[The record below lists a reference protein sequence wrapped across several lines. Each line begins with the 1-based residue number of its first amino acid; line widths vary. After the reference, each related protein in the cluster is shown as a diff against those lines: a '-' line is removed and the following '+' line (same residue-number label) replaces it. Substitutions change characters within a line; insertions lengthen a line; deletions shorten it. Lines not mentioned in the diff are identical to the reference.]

1 MNNSNNRTHPRAQ
14 LLKLHFEMRSFF
26 LLLLLLTG
34 FITRS
39 QGDLQLANEYYQAGE
54 QEKALVLYK
63 KLSKSKNNIQSLH
76 SNYFN
81 LLIQR
86 SEYAE
91 SENYLKRIG
100 RWFPN
105 NNQYRIDLIYLYS
118 VTDKSS
124 NLQKEFEA
132 LKSRV
137 ASNQYQLNFL
147 AQSFVN
153 KELYDLAIDF
163 LLLARTLNGRPGAY
177 SLDLAAVYRIKGDK
191 EKMVDEYLA
200 YALANPANLNYIK
213 NIFQNLF
220 AEEEDLQFLEQA
232 LIKRIQKNPDEF
244 TFSELLIWIELQRK
258 NFYGA
263 FLQARAMDKRQANAG
278 DQTMRIGRIA
288 LENQSWND
296 AIKIFEYVISQYRRT
311 HNYGNARRSLIQAKE
326 GLIKSQY
333 PVNRTAIRELT
344 IDYQNLYNEL
354 GPNQVTLESM
364 RNKALLH
371 AFYLDEPAAAIKILD
386 DIIAIPRLGNS
397 LVSKCKLDLG
407 DIYLLQDNPWE
418 ASLLYSQVEK
428 SNKDSPTAYEAKLRN
443 AKLNYY
449 TGYFTLALGHLNI
462 LKKATT
468 REISNDAIFLSL
480 LIKNNTILDTS
491 DLVMRKYAEID
502 LLNFQNKDSLALQSI
517 SDLLEDYP
525 QHSIADEC
533 HWLKSRIYLKSGDFE
548 NALSELDQILAAFS
562 YDILADDAAFS
573 KAEIVHQNLNQE
585 EQAKNLYRE
594 FLTSYPGSI
603 YASDARK
610 RFRELRGDQLN

>member
-1 MNNSNNRTHPRAQ
+1 MVIPHMRTFLFI
-14 LLKLHFEMRSFF
+14 LLIAVSFSA
-26 LLLLLLTG
+26 T
-34 FITRS
+34 S
-39 QGDLQLANEYYQAGE
+39 QGDIQLANEYYQAGE
-54 QEKALVLYK
+54 QEKALVLYR
-63 KLSKSKNNIQSLH
+63 KLAKSRNDIQSLH

-81 LLIQR
+81 LLVQR
-86 SEYAE
+86 NEFGEAE
-91 SENYLKRIG
+91 SYLKRIS

-105 NNQYRIDLIYLYS
+105 NNQYRIDLIFLYA
-118 VTDKSS
+118 TTEKTS
-124 NLQKEFEA
+124 NLQKEFEG
-132 LKSRV
+132 LKSKV

-153 KELYDLAIDF
+153 KELYDYAVDF
-163 LLLARTLNGRPGAY
+163 LMLARTLNGRPGAY
-177 SLDLAAVYRIKGDK
+177 ALDLAAVYRIKGDK

-296 AIKIFEYVISQYRRT
+296 AIKIFEYIIAQYRRT

-333 PVNRTAIRELT
+333 PVNKTAIRELT

-354 GPNQVTLESM
+354 GPNQVTLEAM

-371 AFYLDEPAAAIKILD
+371 AFYLDESAAATKILN
-386 DIIAIPRLGNS
+386 DIISIPRLGNA

-407 DIYLLQDNPWE
+407 DIYLLEDNPWE

-449 TGYFTLALGHLNI
+449 TGFFTLALSHLNI

-491 DLVMRKYAEID
+491 DLVMKKYAEID
-502 LLNFQNKDSLALQSI
+502 LLNFQNKDSAALMSI
-517 SDLLEDYP
+517 TQLLDEYP
-525 QHSIADEC
+525 KHSIADEC
-533 HWLKSRIYLKSGDFE
+533 HWLRAQIYKKSGHFE
-548 NALSELDQILAAFS
+548 KALSALDLIITSFG
-562 YDILADDAAFS
+562 YDILADDAAFT
-573 KAEIVHQNLNQE
+573 KAEIVHYNLNQE
-585 EQAKNLYRE
+585 EEAKNLYRE
-594 FLTSYPGSI
+594 FLTSFPGSL
-603 YASDARK
+603 YAADARK

>member
-1 MNNSNNRTHPRAQ
+1 MVIPHMRTFLFI
-14 LLKLHFEMRSFF
+14 LLIAVSFSA
-26 LLLLLLTG
+26 T
-34 FITRS
+34 S
-39 QGDLQLANEYYQAGE
+39 QGDIQLANEYYQAGE
-54 QEKALVLYK
+54 QEKALVLYR
-63 KLSKSKNNIQSLH
+63 KLAKSRNDIQSLH

-81 LLIQR
+81 LLVQR
-86 SEYAE
+86 NEFGEAE
-91 SENYLKRIG
+91 SYLKRIS

-105 NNQYRIDLIYLYS
+105 NNQYRIDLIFLYA
-118 VTDKSS
+118 TTEKTS
-124 NLQKEFEA
+124 NLQKEFEG
-132 LKSRV
+132 LKSKV

-153 KELYDLAIDF
+153 KELYDYAVDF
-163 LLLARTLNGRPGAY
+163 LMLARTLNGRPGAY
-177 SLDLAAVYRIKGDK
+177 ALDLAAVYRIKGDK

-296 AIKIFEYVISQYRRT
+296 AIKIFEYIIAQYRRT

-333 PVNRTAIRELT
+333 PVNKTAIRELT

-354 GPNQVTLESM
+354 GPNQVTLEAM

-371 AFYLDEPAAAIKILD
+371 AFYLDESAAATKILN
-386 DIIAIPRLGNS
+386 DIISIPRLGNA

-407 DIYLLQDNPWE
+407 DIYLLEDNPWE

-449 TGYFTLALGHLNI
+449 TGFFTLALSHLNI

-491 DLVMRKYAEID
+491 DLVMKKYAEID
-502 LLNFQNKDSLALQSI
+502 LLNFQNKDSAALMSI
-517 SDLLEDYP
+517 TQLLDEYP

-533 HWLKSRIYLKSGDFE
+533 HWLRAQIYKKSGHFE
-548 NALSELDQILAAFS
+548 KALSALDLIITSFG
-562 YDILADDAAFS
+562 YDILADDAAFT
-573 KAEIVHQNLNQE
+573 KAEIVHYNLNQE
-585 EQAKNLYRE
+585 EEAKNLYRE
-594 FLTSYPGSI
+594 FLTSFPGSL
-603 YASDARK
+603 YAADARK